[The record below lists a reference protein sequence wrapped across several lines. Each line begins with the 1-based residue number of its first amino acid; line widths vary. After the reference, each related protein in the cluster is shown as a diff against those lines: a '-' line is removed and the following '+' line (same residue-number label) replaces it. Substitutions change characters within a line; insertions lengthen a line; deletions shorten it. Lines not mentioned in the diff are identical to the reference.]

1 MCLASVCAA
10 CVLSQ
15 RRGIE
20 RNKIAATVVNDVV
33 AWMQRYLSSEQGEA
47 IEGWSVELAEWV
59 PSDAKRTQCGSPAS
73 FRGLWFK
80 SQD

>member
-10 CVLSQ
+10 HVVSQ
-15 RRGIE
+15 HRGIE

-47 IEGWSVELAEWV
+47 IEGWSMELAE
-59 PSDAKRTQCGSPAS
+59 
-73 FRGLWFK
+73 
-80 SQD
+80 